1 MAKFN
6 FSKNSL
12 YKALIEN
19 AIEIEVTSRD
29 GSTVTVDKETFIEF
43 FKNEIRN
50 NERKYNSKST
60 KPTAKQIENE
70 EIKTKIIDYMKS
82 VDTPVTI
89 SNIVKD
95 FGNEYSIPKISALVK
110 QLKDNGIVTREEI
123 KRVAYFSV
131 VD

>member
-19 AIEIEVTSRD
+19 PIEIEVTSRD
-29 GSTVTVDKETFIEF
+29 GSMVTIDKETFIEF
-43 FKNEIRN
+43 FNNEIRN
-50 NERKYNSKST
+50 NEKKYKSKST
-60 KPTAKQIENE
+60 KPTAKQVENE

-82 VDTPVTI
+82 VNTPITI

-95 FGNEYSIPKISALVK
+95 FDNKYSIPKISALVK

-123 KRVAYFSV
+123 KRVAYFSL

>member
-19 AIEIEVTSRD
+19 PIEIEVVSRD
-29 GSTVTVDKETFIEF
+29 GSMVKVDKETFIEF
-43 FKNEIRN
+43 FNNEIRN
-50 NERKYNSKST
+50 NERKYKSKST

-95 FGNEYSIPKISALVK
+95 FDNEYSIPKISALVK
-110 QLKDNGIVTREEI
+110 QLKDNGIVTREEV
-123 KRVAYFSV
+123 KRVAYFSL

>member
-1 MAKFN
+1 MIKFN

-19 AIEIEVTSRD
+19 AFEIDVTSRD
-29 GSTVTVDKETFIEF
+29 GSMVTVDKETFIEF
-43 FKNEIRN
+43 FENEIRN
-50 NERKYNSKST
+50 NERKYKSKST

-70 EIKTKIIDYMKS
+70 EIKTKIIEYMKS

-95 FGNEYSIPKISALVK
+95 FNNDYSIPKISALVK
-110 QLKDNGIVTREEI
+110 QLKDNGIVTREEV
-123 KRVAYFSV
+123 KRVAYFSL

>member
-1 MAKFN
+1 MTKFN

-12 YKALIEN
+12 YNALIEN
-19 AIEIEVTSRD
+19 AFEIEVVSRD
-29 GSTVTVDKETFIEF
+29 GSMVTVDKETFIEF
-43 FKNEIRN
+43 FENEIRN
-50 NERKYNSKST
+50 NERKYKSKST

-82 VDTPVTI
+82 VNTPVTI

-95 FGNEYSIPKISALVK
+95 FNNDYSIPKISALVK
-110 QLKDNGIVTREEI
+110 QLKDNGIVTREEV
-123 KRVAYFSV
+123 KRVAYFSL

>member
-12 YKALIEN
+12 YNALIEN
-19 AIEIEVTSRD
+19 AFEIDVTSRD
-29 GSTVTVDKETFIEF
+29 GSMVTVDKETFIEF

-50 NERKYNSKST
+50 NERKYKSKST
-60 KPTAKQIENE
+60 KPTTKQIENE
-70 EIKTKIIDYMKS
+70 EIKTRILEYMKS
-82 VDTPVTI
+82 VNTPVTI

-95 FGNEYSIPKISALVK
+95 FNNDYSIPKISALVK

-123 KRVAYFSV
+123 KRVAYFSL

>member
-1 MAKFN
+1 MTKFN

-19 AIEIEVTSRD
+19 AFEIEVVSRD
-29 GSTVTVDKETFIEF
+29 GSMVTVDKETFIEF
-43 FKNEIRN
+43 FENEIRN
-50 NERKYNSKST
+50 NERKYKSKST

-82 VDTPVTI
+82 VNTPVTI

-95 FGNEYSIPKISALVK
+95 FNNDYSIPKISALVK
-110 QLKDNGIVTREEI
+110 QLKDNGIVTREEV
-123 KRVAYFSV
+123 KRVAYFSL

>member
-1 MAKFN
+1 MTKFN

-12 YKALIEN
+12 YNALIEN
-19 AIEIEVTSRD
+19 AFEIEVVSRD
-29 GSTVTVDKETFIEF
+29 GSMVTVDKETFIEF
-43 FKNEIRN
+43 FENEIRN
-50 NERKYNSKST
+50 NERKYKSKST

-82 VDTPVTI
+82 VNTPVTI

-95 FGNEYSIPKISALVK
+95 FNNGYSIPKISALVK
-110 QLKDNGIVTREEI
+110 QLKDNGIVTREEV
-123 KRVAYFSV
+123 KRVAYFSL

>member
-1 MAKFN
+1 MARYN

-12 YKALIEN
+12 YKALAEN
-19 AIEIEVTSRD
+19 PIEIKVTSRD
-29 GSTVTVDKETFIEF
+29 GSMVTVDKETFIEF
-43 FKNEIRN
+43 FNNEIRN
-50 NERKYNSKST
+50 NERKYKSKST

-82 VDTPVTI
+82 IDTPVTI

-95 FGNEYSIPKISALVK
+95 FDNEYSIPKISALVK

-123 KRVAYFSV
+123 KRVAYFSL

>member
-12 YKALIEN
+12 YNALIEN
-19 AIEIEVTSRD
+19 AFEIDVVSRD
-29 GSTVTVDKETFIEF
+29 GSMVTVDKETFIEF
-43 FKNEIRN
+43 FENEIRN
-50 NERKYNSKST
+50 NGKKYKSKST
-60 KPTAKQIENE
+60 KPTVKQIENE
-70 EIKTKIIDYMKS
+70 EIKTRIIEYMKS
-82 VDTPVTI
+82 VNTPVTI

-95 FGNEYSIPKISALVK
+95 FNNDYSIPKISALVK

-123 KRVAYFSV
+123 KRVAYFSL

>member
-19 AIEIEVTSRD
+19 PIEIEVVSRD
-29 GSTVTVDKETFIEF
+29 GSMVTVDEETFIEF
-43 FKNEIRN
+43 FENEIRN
-50 NERKYNSKST
+50 NEKKYKSKST

-70 EIKTKIIDYMKS
+70 EIKTRIIEYMKTVGTS
-82 VDTPVTI
+82 VTI

-95 FGNEYSIPKISALVK
+95 FDNKYSIPKISALVK
-110 QLKDNGIVTREEI
+110 QLKDSGQVSREEI
-123 KRVAYFSV
+123 KRVAYFKV

>member
-12 YKALIEN
+12 YNALIKN
-19 AIEIEVTSRD
+19 PIEIEVVSRD
-29 GSTVTVDKETFIEF
+29 GSMVTVDKETFIEF
-43 FKNEIRN
+43 FNNEIRN
-50 NERKYNSKST
+50 NERKYKSKST

-82 VDTPVTI
+82 IDTPVTI

-95 FGNEYSIPKISALVK
+95 FDNEYSIPKISALVK

-123 KRVAYFSV
+123 KRVAYFSL

>member
-19 AIEIEVTSRD
+19 PIEIDVVSRD
-29 GSTVTVDKETFIEF
+29 GSTMTVDKETFIEF
-43 FKNEIRN
+43 FNNEIKN
-50 NERKYNSKST
+50 NERKYKSKST

-70 EIKTKIIDYMKS
+70 EIKTRIVEYMKS
-82 VDTPVTI
+82 VGTPITI
-89 SNIVKD
+89 SNIVND
-95 FGNEYSIPKISALVK
+95 FNNEYSIPKISALVK

-123 KRVAYFSV
+123 RRVAYFKINE
-131 VD
+131 

>member
-19 AIEIEVTSRD
+19 PIEIEVASRD
-29 GSTVTVDKETFIEF
+29 DSIVTVDKETFIEF
-43 FKNEIRN
+43 FNNEIKN
-50 NERKYNSKST
+50 NERKYKSKST

-70 EIKTKIIDYMKS
+70 EIKTKIIEYMKT
-82 VDTPVTI
+82 VGTPVTI
-89 SNIVKD
+89 SNIVND
-95 FGNEYSIPKISALVK
+95 FNNEYSIPKISALVK

-123 KRVAYFSV
+123 KRVAYFKINE
-131 VD
+131 

>member
-1 MAKFN
+1 MAKFI

-12 YKALIEN
+12 YKALVEN
-19 AIEIEVTSRD
+19 AMEIEVTSRD
-29 GSTVTVDKETFIEF
+29 GSMVTVDKETFIDF
-43 FKNEIRN
+43 FNNEIKN
-50 NERKYNSKST
+50 NERKYKSKST

-82 VDTPVTI
+82 VNTPVTI

-95 FGNEYSIPKISALVK
+95 FNNDYSIPKISALVK

-123 KRVAYFSV
+123 KRVAYFSL

>member
-19 AIEIEVTSRD
+19 PMEIEVTARD
-29 GSTVTVDKETFIEF
+29 GSVVTVDNETFIEF
-43 FKNEIRN
+43 FNNEIKN
-50 NERKYNSKST
+50 NEKKYKSKST

-70 EIKTKIIDYMKS
+70 EIKTRIIEYMKT
-82 VDTPVTI
+82 VGTPVTI
-89 SNIVKD
+89 SNIVSD
-95 FGNEYSIPKISALVK
+95 FNNEYSIPKISALVK

-123 KRVAYFSV
+123 KRVAYFKITE
-131 VD
+131 

>member
-19 AIEIEVTSRD
+19 PIEIEVVSRD
-29 GSTVTVDKETFIEF
+29 GSMITVDKETFIEF
-43 FKNEIRN
+43 FNNEIRN
-50 NERKYNSKST
+50 NERKYKSKST

-82 VDTPVTI
+82 IDTPVTI

-95 FGNEYSIPKISALVK
+95 FDNEYSIPKISALVK
-110 QLKDNGIVTREEI
+110 QLKDNGIVTREEV

>member
-1 MAKFN
+1 MVKFN

-12 YKALIEN
+12 YKALVEN
-19 AIEIEVTSRD
+19 AMEIEVTSRD
-29 GSTVTVDKETFIEF
+29 GSMVTVDKETFIEF
-43 FKNEIRN
+43 FNNEIKN
-50 NERKYNSKST
+50 NERKYKSKST

-82 VDTPVTI
+82 VNTPVTI

-95 FGNEYSIPKISALVK
+95 FNNDYSIPKISALVK

-123 KRVAYFSV
+123 KRVAYFSL

>member
-12 YKALIEN
+12 YNALIEN
-19 AIEIEVTSRD
+19 AFEIDVVSRD
-29 GSTVTVDKETFIEF
+29 GSMVTVDKEMFIEF
-43 FKNEIRN
+43 FENEIRI
-50 NERKYNSKST
+50 NESKYKSKSS

-70 EIKTKIIDYMKS
+70 EIKARIIDYMES
-82 VDTPVTI
+82 VGTPVTI

-95 FGNEYSIPKISALVK
+95 FNNDYSIPKISALVK
-110 QLKDNGIVTREEI
+110 QLKDNGIVTREEV
-123 KRVAYFSV
+123 KRVAYFSL